1 MSVAFDNVYA
11 YAYAMGAK
19 LSMDTN
25 IVVVIRHALITKL
38 FSFVL
43 RLRNHN
49 KIERLIF
56 YNQYGQVKG

>member
-25 IVVVIRHALITKL
+25 IVVVIRHALITKT
-38 FSFVL
+38 FFFCTSTS
-43 RLRNHN
+43 
-49 KIERLIF
+49 KS
-56 YNQYGQVKG
+56 Q